1 MFERSVA
8 TSSKFLSNLCLF
20 FLSFCFFPS
29 VLIFYS
35 FFIPTPSFSPL
46 PPLSHFPS
54 LSFYFVLFVLPFPLL
69 RFSIW
74 LCFTFAPVRR
84 IIMLRTF
91 SYVFGH
97 LDLCLCDMPVKHFVT
112 SFLGCAF
119 SYYFLWVLYT
129 FYTQHRTA
137 LLSHAVACLYSVSV
151 VLFTDQYLS
160 LMLSK
165 HQSSLIRAFYV
176 LLKKYLCISTS

>member
-1 MFERSVA
+1 MSV
-8 TSSKFLSNLCLF
+8 LSLILFFSLCINILF
-20 FLSFCFFPS
+20 FLYSHSKFFSLAPS
-29 VLIFYS
+29 VSL
-35 FFIPTPSFSPL
+35 
-46 PPLSHFPS
+46 PLSLF
-54 LSFYFVLFVLPFPLL
+54 FYFVLFVLPFPLL
-69 RFSIW
+69 CFSIW

-112 SFLGCAF
+112 SFLGCTF
-119 SYYFLWVLYT
+119 SYYFLWVLDT

-165 HQSSLIRAFYV
+165 HQSSLIHAFYV